1 MTGSARLSAL
11 LALDDP
17 SSARATAG
25 LLLDRGWDVEIA
37 RGKAVLSALASGSQN
52 VAVLECDGYEPS
64 WAELQEVCTQL
75 EERPQLLVVCAPG
88 DVYQVLQVPAR
99 SRAYSNRPA
108 GPNLIAAQA
117 EALVHGVRSNLDA
130 CLCAGGIALDPVAR
144 LVYLPGSAMKLPK
157 REFDLLHLLM
167 RRRGE
172 VVTREEAVR
181 HLFQWDQDIA
191 SNAIDVHI
199 HYLRRRLSPTLIRT
213 VRGAGYVF
221 D

>member
-1 MTGSARLSAL
+1 MTGSARLNAL
-11 LALDDP
+11 LALEDP
-17 SSARATAG
+17 STARATAG
-25 LLLDRGWDVEIA
+25 LLLDRGWNVEIA
-37 RGKAVLSALASGSQN
+37 RGKAVLSALESGSPN
-52 VAVLECDGYEPS
+52 VAVLEFDGDEPS
-64 WAELQEVCTQL
+64 WADLQEVCTRL

-88 DVYQVLQVPAR
+88 DVYQVLQLPAR
-99 SRAYSNRPA
+99 SHAYASRPA

-117 EALVHGVRSNLDA
+117 EALAHGVRSNLDA

-144 LVYLPGSAMKLPK
+144 QVYLPGSAMKLPK

-167 RRRGE
+167 SRRGE

-181 HLFQWDQDIA
+181 HLFRWDQDIA

-199 HYLRRRLSPTLIRT
+199 HYLRRRLSASLIRT
-213 VRGAGYVF
+213 VRGVGYVV

>member
-1 MTGSARLSAL
+1 MCTRSCRC
-11 LALDDP
+11 
-17 SSARATAG
+17 R
-25 LLLDRGWDVEIA
+25 RG
-37 RGKAVLSALASGSQN
+37 
-52 VAVLECDGYEPS
+52 P
-64 WAELQEVCTQL
+64 T
-75 EERPQLLVVCAPG
+75 PTH
-88 DVYQVLQVPAR
+88 
-99 SRAYSNRPA
+99 NRPA

-181 HLFQWDQDIA
+181 HLFRWDQDIA

-213 VRGAGYVF
+213 VRGVGYVF